1 MAKNGMILSGLG
13 VLLEEIDGFLV
24 VQKVIHVFVS
34 ECVHIITHTH
44 THAYTCTHM
53 HTHAHIYTR
62 SNISILMCI
71 RMLQCFSRQSIIVS
85 GKVYRVYI
93 IVWCVCLCLCLC
105 LFCVCVCVFVC
116 ASVCVGVCESVCVCV
131 CVCGGWFF
139 VYLYMWVCMCTCVGD
154 IGKDSRVYLREHMY
168 HIRIIAVLRQVAVC
182 MYVCV
187 ERKSERGMSVRNFIS
202 NTPVSIAIL
211 RPWLR
216 VENGMARC
224 FQVDLSSL
232 RTRTLSKTT
241 QMLKLFS
248 SVMCSL
254 RFVYE
259 SYVWFVCHKIQNCLN
274 RYRGEGTEGEYEYI
288 RTIHVRTSTCTHAFM
303 HSTHVRTSRSHIR
316 ARICSC
322 MQLFLHPSNDATN
335 GAVGRCR
342 NKRIERGRDQTGAKL
357 KLWARDTVC
366 RCSIVNLHKTHP
378 YHVRALARQ
387 DFISAKLSITK

>member
-1 MAKNGMILSGLG
+1 MVWFCLGLACFWKKLTG
-13 VLLEEIDGFLV
+13 SWWYKRWFMFLWV
-24 VQKVIHVFVS
+24 NVYTSSHT
-34 ECVHIITHTH
+34 HTHTH
-44 THAYTCTHM
+44 THAHTCTHM
-53 HTHAHIYTR
+53 HTYTHAATY
-62 SNISILMCI
+62 
-71 RMLQCFSRQSIIVS
+71 Q
-85 GKVYRVYI
+85 Y
-93 IVWCVCLCLCLC
+93 WCVSECCNASPVNRSLYRERYIVYTSLYDVSV
-105 LFCVCVCVFVC
+105 CVCVCVCFVSVSVSLSVHLCAWVC
-116 ASVCVGVCESVCVCV
+116 ASLCVCV

-168 HIRIIAVLRQVAVC
+168 HIRIIAVLRQFAVC